1 MPQAGTGHSG
11 LRRRWLDAVPGLTFG
26 LAQLMILRSRGM
38 STSSATEFLLLVAV
52 RLAETVGLLKM
63 NAADRRRLRER

>member
-1 MPQAGTGHSG
+1 
-11 LRRRWLDAVPGLTFG
+11 
-26 LAQLMILRSRGM
+26 MILRSRGM